1 MMKIY
6 RKSLKYICSER
17 HNYTHIAAALFVL
30 PAIIFGVRSF
40 FLMRIICGVL
50 VVFVSFV
57 IIWKI
62 FVSPWCIFVRFLL
75 LALVSLPVLHLS
87 RFPAFKS
94 PYMHAICTKLEEKLY
109 YFKNSQNRKANP
121 QTNGSPY
128 IRRKLCRLQKKK
140 K

>member
-1 MMKIY
+1 MKTY
-6 RKSLKYICSER
+6 RKSMKYNCSER
-17 HNYTHIAAALFVL
+17 HSYTHIAAALFVL

-62 FVSPWCIFVRFLL
+62 FVSLWCIFVLFLL
-75 LALVSLPVLHLS
+75 PALVPLPVLHLS
-87 RFPAFKS
+87 RFPPFKS
-94 PYMHAICTKLEEKLY
+94 PYMHTICTQLEEKLY
-109 YFKNSQNRKANP
+109 HFKNSQNRQANP

-128 IRRKLCRLQKKK
+128 IRCKLGRLQRKKYI
-140 K
+140 

>member
-6 RKSLKYICSER
+6 RKTYLLRETQLLLLHCSSFLLS
-17 HNYTHIAAALFVL
+17 YLAFVL
-30 PAIIFGVRSF
+30 F

-62 FVSPWCIFVRFLL
+62 FVSLWCIFVLFLL
-75 LALVSLPVLHLS
+75 PALVPLPVLHLS
-87 RFPAFKS
+87 RFPPFKS
-94 PYMHAICTKLEEKLY
+94 PYMHTICTKLEEKLY
-109 YFKNSQNRKANP
+109 HFKNSQNRQANP

-128 IRRKLCRLQKKK
+128 IRCKLCRLQRKKYI
-140 K
+140 